1 MKTKLMALWMMA
13 AAYAFGGV
21 YDDCVYLFEGGLD
34 ADGNGQAA
42 TGEIRDELHA
52 GVNNIRL
59 TVTGGGCDYFDYHRF
74 QLVPPADGTYIIVK

>member
-1 MKTKLMALWMMA
+1 MTTKEISGIAGSVWSD
-13 AAYAFGGV
+13 V
-21 YDDCVYLFEGGLD
+21 IPIEFEPG
-34 ADGNGQAA
+34 
-42 TGEIRDELHA
+42 ELHA